1 MSLTLV
7 STPVDGNNNIF
18 AGYKP
23 IEIEFSRQD
32 NTITGVTQA
41 AGNKVFITIPSVDLT
56 GSILVGDFIYIYS
69 EGSDFT
75 YNYTGEVTSVTFN
88 SPDTE
93 VTIDREFIEIGAGG
107 YVNYKQN
114 YAVEMKL
121 VNPDNDDIDLLGFDL
136 KKTGT
141 DAGQI
146 IIDTNIIND
155 DNDQD
160 FPTTGRE
167 LEEGRIKYT
176 FKYREVWR
184 EDDTQAFT
192 THTESLI
199 AYYATKDD
207 TLNIVSTPFD
217 LPLFYSGY
225 PTGGCVVHSD
235 EGFPL
240 GAIKITFDE
249 LDINQDDISTN
260 NVLKEFNIGDY
271 GALFFSSL
279 DTNAILSQGTEYL
292 RINVL
297 DTTPTEYEPTQ
308 YSNEYNIV

>member
-167 LEEGRIKYT
+167 LEEGRVKYT
-176 FKYREVWR
+176 FKYRETWR
-184 EDDTQAFT
+184 EGPGGTFT
-192 THTESLI
+192 THDENLI

-225 PTGGCVVHSD
+225 PIGGAVIHSD
-235 EGFPL
+235 EGFAG

-271 GALFFSSL
+271 GVLFFSSL
-279 DTNAILSQGTEYL
+279 DTNAYLSQGTEYL
-292 RINVL
+292 RINVI
-297 DTTPTEYEPTQ
+297 DTTPTEFEPTEF
-308 YSNEYNIV
+308 SSEFNIV